1 MNQTIE
7 QINQIEQARRNLGMQ
22 KQQLETQLLEIET
35 ALRELV
41 PSSESYIIIGN
52 IMVKKE
58 KETIK
63 KDLEGK
69 QELLTIRKN
78 QIETQEKK
86 LGEKSSQL
94 RQGLSEDKA

>member
-58 KETIK
+58 KET
-63 KDLEGK
+63 
-69 QELLTIRKN
+69 
-78 QIETQEKK
+78 
-86 LGEKSSQL
+86 
-94 RQGLSEDKA
+94 